1 METAMSLSEKFNRL
15 VESSKE
21 YLEDRVELE
30 VLKGADKIAQ
40 GMSVFVLFLCALVM
54 GMVILIILS
63 FGFALWINRSMQSE
77 LAGYFIVAG
86 ALSVV
91 LVLFFLVGGKSIK
104 RTVINKILNN
114 IDND

>member
-1 METAMSLSEKFNRL
+1 METAISLSEKLNRL
-15 VESSKE
+15 VETSKE

-40 GMSVFVLFLCALVM
+40 GMSIFVFVLGAMAM
-54 GMVILIILS
+54 GVVILLILS
-63 FGFALWINRSMQSE
+63 FGFAVWINEVMQSQR
-77 LAGYFIVAG
+77 AGYFIVAG
-86 ALSVV
+86 ALAVI
-91 LVLFFLVGGKSIK
+91 LVLFFLVGGKSMK